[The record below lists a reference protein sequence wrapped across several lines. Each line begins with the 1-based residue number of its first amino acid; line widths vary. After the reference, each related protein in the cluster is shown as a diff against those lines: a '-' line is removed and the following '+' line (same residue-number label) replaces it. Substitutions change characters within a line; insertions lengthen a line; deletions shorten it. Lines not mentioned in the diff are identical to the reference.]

1 MNKTIQKFGYPETLV
16 KEFKH
21 WVILLRPKQI
31 TLGALILVC
40 KETAASLPE
49 VTENAYIE
57 FPKVTHWLENSLRLL
72 FHYDKINYLALM
84 MKDKEVHFH
93 VIPRYS
99 EKQLFDG
106 VLFLDRG
113 WPKYPNLTETNEISS
128 TTFGH
133 ILSELKEHGN

>member
-31 TLGALILVC
+31 TLGALILAC
-40 KETAASLPE
+40 KEAAESLPE

-57 FPKVTHWLENSLRLL
+57 FPRVTYWLENTLTLL

-99 EKQLFDG
+99 RKKLFDG
-106 VLFLDRG
+106 VLFFDHG
-113 WPKYPNLTETNEISS
+113 WPKYPNLSETNEISS
-128 TTFGH
+128 NTFGH
-133 ILSELKEHGN
+133 ILSELKKYD